1 MTHLLDKKQ
10 VAELLKISVK
20 TLDMWLSRN
29 TGPKPIRLGRLV
41 RFSQSDVQAFIQ
53 NLSSEGS

>member
-1 MTHLLDKKQ
+1 MENLLDKKQ

-20 TLDMWLSRN
+20 TLDLWLSQMR
-29 TGPKPIRLGRLV
+29 GPKPIRLGRLV